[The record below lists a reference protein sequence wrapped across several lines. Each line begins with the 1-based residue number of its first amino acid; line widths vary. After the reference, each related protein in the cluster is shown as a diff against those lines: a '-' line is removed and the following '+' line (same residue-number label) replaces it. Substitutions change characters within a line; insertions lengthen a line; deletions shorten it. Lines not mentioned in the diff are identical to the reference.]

1 MNMSTIVFCLE
12 TVRLSH
18 IIKALAIYNLIG
30 WNDMAN
36 DVKDRNSVTTRHA
49 ANDGD
54 ALLESA
60 KSVLQK

>member
-1 MNMSTIVFCLE
+1 M
-12 TVRLSH
+12 RLSH

-36 DVKDRNSVTTRHA
+36 DVKDRNSVTTSHA